1 MKQQTKKVWSMDIN
15 LVRTEESAGT
25 IIQKCS
31 VKNMFFEILQNSQEN
46 TCAGVSP
53 NELWILVGHNF
64 IEKW

>member
-1 MKQQTKKVWSMDIN
+1 MDIN

-53 NELWILVGHNF
+53 NEL
-64 IEKW
+64 